1 MDDFNFILFRERP
14 LVEIHA
20 AHNGAVP
27 LDRDTRGL
35 ETLRFEQLRDRFARK
50 AVQRRPVYLDH
61 RFPSHRN
68 VK

>member
-1 MDDFNFILFRERP
+1 M
-14 LVEIHA
+14 VEIHA